1 VGLVLLQRALVLGAT
16 AILAAVAAVAIVE
29 QRKPEPRTPVLPAAV
44 PAMGGGWYEGSA
56 APKLAQQTGTR
67 TGCGYILKK
76 RTAGIAHPVLGCGT
90 KLYLEFG
97 SHEVLTQVISR
108 RVPTGVQFAVT
119 PRVAKLLGL
128 QSTDIV
134 RWRYAAATNP

>member
-1 VGLVLLQRALVLGAT
+1 MGLVLLQRALALGAA
-16 AILAAVAAVAIVE
+16 AILAAVAGVAIVE
-29 QRKPEPRTPVLPAAV
+29 QRKPEPKKLALPASV

-56 APKLAQQTGTR
+56 APKLDQQTGTR
-67 TGCGYILKK
+67 TGCGYVLKN

-97 SHEVLTQVISR
+97 SHEVLTQVISK
-108 RVPTGVQFAVT
+108 RVPAGVQFAVT

-134 RWRYAAATNP
+134 RWRYAAANP